1 MRHCLL
7 AIRLLR
13 LSWVLPVLAWLAW
26 GSPAAAQNNPFNSDG
41 FPAARGTYGSFPY
54 EQVDPLSGN
63 LIVSVTDLSL
73 PGPIPLSVSRSYN
86 SKFHKDFEHGD
97 TSVDEWSALGVG
109 WRMHFGRVLHAAE
122 PTPGTT
128 VIEGPDGGGGPLYQ
142 TSAYPEGWITK
153 GFVRYDR
160 GTNTAKFPNGLVYT
174 FGHVGEASGPRG
186 QVRYV
191 TAITDQFGAE
201 SRELAR
207 RAREVLARITD
218 PYQKAYYAGIID
230 ERLGHAQLAQSVM
243 HAEAMAYESLTHAM
257 ESFEKAEQ
265 LRQPG
270 NDDAILRWNTCA
282 RTLDRLRTIEP
293 AEGQYEP
300 SFGE

>member
-1 MRHCLL
+1 MTELKKISRD
-7 AIRLLR
+7 AIPRAMQKAERYRLLNQ
-13 LSWVLPVLAWLAW
+13 SWATESICLDILEVDPANQPVLVML
-26 GSPAAAQNNPFNSDG
+26 
-41 FPAARGTYGSFPY
+41 
-54 EQVDPLSGN
+54 L
-63 LIVSVTDLSL
+63 L
-73 PGPIPLSVSRSYN
+73 
-86 SKFHKDFEHGD
+86 
-97 TSVDEWSALGVG
+97 
-109 WRMHFGRVLHAAE
+109 
-122 PTPGTT
+122 
-128 VIEGPDGGGGPLYQ
+128 
-142 TSAYPEGWITK
+142 
-153 GFVRYDR
+153 
-160 GTNTAKFPNGLVYT
+160 
-174 FGHVGEASGPRG
+174 
-186 QVRYV
+186 
-191 TAITDQFGAE
+191 AITDQFGAE